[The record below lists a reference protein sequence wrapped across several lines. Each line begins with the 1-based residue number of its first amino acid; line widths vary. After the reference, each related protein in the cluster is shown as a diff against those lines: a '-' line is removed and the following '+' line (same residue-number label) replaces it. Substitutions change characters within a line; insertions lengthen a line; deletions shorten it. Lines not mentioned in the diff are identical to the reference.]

1 MGGVIVCDDYGALLF
16 PGARRAWYQYCEQN
30 GLHFVVLDTGQSV
43 ILKV

>member
-16 PGARRAWYQYCEQN
+16 PGARRAWDQYCEQN